1 MRTGYWGVHPL
12 KEDIEWT
19 HGKEHIKLYAHG
31 GTEGKNL
38 FWLCDVCGCVL
49 GTDATAIMEALG
61 MTEIRCTVNVKMLK
75 DFDPEKI
82 KVRSFEMPK
91 YMPPKY
97 EDYIEEIYHGN
108 A

>member
-1 MRTGYWGVHPL
+1 MHPL

-31 GTEGKNL
+31 GTDGKNP

-61 MTEIRCTVNVKMLK
+61 MAEIRCTVNVSAFSNLIPRLLCSSILK
-75 DFDPEKI
+75 DHDCVLIMGEG
-82 KVRSFEMPK
+82 E
-91 YMPPKY
+91 
-97 EDYIEEIYHGN
+97 N
-108 A
+108 AKGL